1 MNNRD
6 LEKVLKSAT
15 PPERPLEFWEQ
26 LPRRVSARIHWQ
38 AKLGTAPGSKPRIWW
53 SSWTWGF
60 SAAAAC
66 LVIAFALGN
75 WRGTKPANGLLQNEK
90 VVREVLAMF
99 PNQVQAIVQDENGL
113 SLSLADKPDVPASRP
128 LWIKV
133 CDGKHCRSF
142 ITFSGQAVQIAGQRV
157 EVLADAQGKVMLLGD
172 RFFWSSTEAAPRDH
186 LRIDARQLNHVL

>member
-1 MNNRD
+1 MNNTE
-6 LEKVLKSAT
+6 LEKLLKSVP
-15 PPERPLEFWEQ
+15 PPERPPEFWEQ
-26 LPRRVSARIHWQ
+26 LARRVSTRIHRQ
-38 AKLGTAPGSKPRIWW
+38 AKLGTAPGSEPRGWW

-75 WRGTKPANGLLQNEK
+75 WRGTKQPGGLLQNEK

-113 SLSLADKPDVPASRP
+113 RLSLADKPDVPISTP
-128 LWIKV
+128 FWIKV

-142 ITFSGQAVQIAGQRV
+142 ITFSGQTVQIAGQRV

-172 RFFWSSTEAAPRDH
+172 RFFWSSADVAPRDH
-186 LRIDARQLNHVL
+186 LRIDVRQLIHVL